1 MQRYDFV
8 GYGRY
13 GERAYGPARGSWG
26 LSGTGGARGCGAW
39 GSRGPA
45 APPKV
50 RPAERT
56 YAPEDEDQSQHATG
70 LTLGMRVRHP
80 QFGIGT
86 VLGIED
92 HADDLKVT
100 VRFAAVGVKRLL
112 ARFAKLE
119 RE

>member
-1 MQRYDFV
+1 V
-8 GYGRY
+8 
-13 GERAYGPARGSWG
+13 A
-26 LSGTGGARGCGAW
+26 GARGRNASERAARGGPYGGGQATGA
-39 GSRGPA
+39 GS
-45 APPKV
+45 

-56 YAPEDEDQSQHATG
+56 YAPEDEDQSQHSSG
-70 LTLGMRVRHP
+70 LRLGMRVRHP

-112 ARFAKLE
+112 AKFARLE
-119 RE
+119 GA